1 MFDNSTEPPPRE
13 LGRYPT
19 AVIVRMNP
27 NERDAMNA
35 AAIAA
40 GLSLQNYCRAKFG
53 LPLPQ
58 TTKAPYKRTRKR
70 RGPVT
75 YFAKGS
81 SHEQTQQVHNTDN
94 TEGEPRRP

>member
-1 MFDNSTEPPPRE
+1 
-13 LGRYPT
+13 
-19 AVIVRMNP
+19 MNP

-58 TTKAPYKRTRKR
+58 TLKAPYKRTRKR
-70 RGPVT
+70 RGPIT
-75 YFAKGS
+75 NFAKGYS
-81 SHEQTQQVHNTDN
+81 Q
-94 TEGEPRRP
+94 